1 MFKRELLFTEYG
13 YGSLIDMC
21 IVLKHIFHY
30 VRPGND
36 DFMLYDRSKPLPV
49 TATKSYTISS
59 YDPGLNRVSFC
70 SKLGLVKFRELFS
83 DRCFDRSGLAAIGL
97 VRFQRTNT
105 S

>member
-21 IVLKHIFHY
+21 IALKHIFHY

-59 YDPGLNRVSFC
+59 YDPGLNQVSFC
-70 SKLGLVKFRELFS
+70 SKLGTVKFRLFS
-83 DRCFDRSGLAAIGL
+83 DCCFDRSGLAATRL